1 MTSEEYMISHQNV
14 HQQPVLII
22 FCVISVQPQWKGA
35 LARCLSDE
43 IRLHCIS
50 ERRVIPHDSNRPP
63 GQPSSGTRTPCRPVL
78 RIIATCGGVICC
90 RQGSGVACAVQAIP
104 DTISIGFVYLFFPW
118 LSLCGTRWLIPGT
131 SAGEGSPTR
140 WPPVATTR
148 DSKNRPRP
156 DLAPCP
162 ILWPWSPPPVPPRP
176 PLTSF
181 HRELWRAKNTNWSFA
196 LAPVDFLLNSTVH

>member
-1 MTSEEYMISHQNV
+1 MIENVFLMKPIWSCKRTFLKCLHNFKTRQGKMTSEEYMISHQNV

-104 DTISIGFVYLFFPW
+104 DTISIGFVYLFFP
-118 LSLCGTRWLIPGT
+118 
-131 SAGEGSPTR
+131 
-140 WPPVATTR
+140 
-148 DSKNRPRP
+148 
-156 DLAPCP
+156 
-162 ILWPWSPPPVPPRP
+162 
-176 PLTSF
+176 
-181 HRELWRAKNTNWSFA
+181 
-196 LAPVDFLLNSTVH
+196 